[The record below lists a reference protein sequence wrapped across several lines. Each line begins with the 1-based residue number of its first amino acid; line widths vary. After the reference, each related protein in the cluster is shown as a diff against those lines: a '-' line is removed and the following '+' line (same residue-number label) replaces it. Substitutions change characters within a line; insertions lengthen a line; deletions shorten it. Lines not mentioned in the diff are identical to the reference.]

1 MKQIQDAIAAG
12 DYKLADSLLQG
23 YLAGP
28 AQYDDTAAILDAAIG
43 NYYGDWPR
51 VWEAAR
57 KGLMY
62 NCRNYEL
69 YVVLGEYYL
78 QKNPLQAYL
87 CYENALF
94 YCKDPKDQAV
104 IQALLFQVQEG
115 YGADMAK
122 TVVVIRPDL
131 SLKHTKLCVESI
143 RMTTPECARAI
154 VAAAGGGSDKESLEW
169 LNSQEDVTVLE
180 EGTENGPCQGAG
192 GRQPDFEGMDL
203 FLMDGDVL
211 LTENALFWLRMG
223 LYEKAEYGMAG
234 SVLNVRENQQMA
246 DGAADAQ
253 DLLAFGEQA
262 NIPQKY
268 PYEERL
274 FFSGAAL
281 LIKRCVWDQAGP
293 LDPSLGEL
301 KYEDYGLRVLTA
313 GFRNILCKNSFVIRL
328 GKNTASGKYMG
339 YGWILRADRGGLN
352 KKWGFNTEY
361 YLGIRQDLPELITE
375 PKEKPLCILE
385 IGCGCG
391 AMMGYIK
398 GMYPHTRMYGVEL
411 VPEVARIAKHMG
423 EVVCGNIE
431 NMDYPWEEGYFDYI
445 IMGDVL
451 EHLMDPKEV
460 LIRIRNYLKEGGHI
474 IVSMPNMKHYSVLL
488 PLLRW
493 DVFPYMD
500 SGILDRTH
508 VKMYTGTEIQNLVQ
522 SSGYEIE
529 TLGYHTNGTPTEQEE
544 QMLDILAGF
553 LDGPP
558 KESFLAFQY
567 VLKAV
572 K

>member
-1 MKQIQDAIAAG
+1 
-12 DYKLADSLLQG
+12 
-23 YLAGP
+23 
-28 AQYDDTAAILDAAIG
+28 
-43 NYYGDWPR
+43 
-51 VWEAAR
+51 
-57 KGLMY
+57 
-62 NCRNYEL
+62 
-69 YVVLGEYYL
+69 
-78 QKNPLQAYL
+78 
-87 CYENALF
+87 
-94 YCKDPKDQAV
+94 
-104 IQALLFQVQEG
+104 
-115 YGADMAK
+115 
-122 TVVVIRPDL
+122 
-131 SLKHTKLCVESI
+131 
-143 RMTTPECARAI
+143 
-154 VAAAGGGSDKESLEW
+154 
-169 LNSQEDVTVLE
+169 
-180 EGTENGPCQGAG
+180 
-192 GRQPDFEGMDL
+192 
-203 FLMDGDVL
+203 
-211 LTENALFWLRMG
+211 
-223 LYEKAEYGMAG
+223 
-234 SVLNVRENQQMA
+234 MA
-246 DGAADAQ
+246 DGVADAQ

-293 LDPSLGEL
+293 LDQSLGEL

-339 YGWILRADRGGLN
+339 YGQILRADRGGLN

-361 YLGIRQDLPELITE
+361 YLGIRQDLPGLITE

-474 IVSMPNMKHYSVLL
+474 IVSMPNMKH
-488 PLLRW
+488 
-493 DVFPYMD
+493 
-500 SGILDRTH
+500 
-508 VKMYTGTEIQNLVQ
+508 
-522 SSGYEIE
+522 
-529 TLGYHTNGTPTEQEE
+529 
-544 QMLDILAGF
+544 
-553 LDGPP
+553 
-558 KESFLAFQY
+558 
-567 VLKAV
+567 
-572 K
+572 